1 MRRFFILLLFI
12 PVLLLALESEPSEV
26 VGYVKYEGGVAGYQ
40 FVANSMAT
48 GYTMAS
54 ELGNAIGI
62 ANCNSISIWKSDTQG
77 WNTSTYIFGS
87 WNNDQAIIEGDVIMC
102 GMLNPAD
109 VYMAGALPA
118 LPSYSLEIG
127 YSSVMIP
134 LDRSDITMASEL
146 GDEIGVGN
154 VNSIN
159 TWDADNQVWV
169 TTSYI
174 FGSWNNDQ
182 PLEIGTPILL
192 GVSSDYTWPTTR
204 NSVSLDL
211 TTSKGDTK

>member
-1 MRRFFILLLFI
+1 MKQILILFLLFPLLLI
-12 PVLLLALESEPSEV
+12 ALESDPSEV

-48 GYTMAS
+48 GYSLAS

-62 ANCNSISIWKSDTQG
+62 TNCNSISIWNASSQG
-77 WNTSTYIFGS
+77 WLTSTYIFGS
-87 WNNDQAIIEGDVIMC
+87 WNNDQAIVEGDVIMC
-102 GMLNPAD
+102 GMLNPTD
-109 VYMAGALPA
+109 VYMTGELPT
-118 LPSYSLEIG
+118 LPSYSLQVG

-134 LDRSDITMASEL
+134 LDRSDITTASQL
-146 GDEIGVGN
+146 GNEIGSSN

-159 TWDADNQVWV
+159 TWDAVNQIWV

-182 PLEIGTPILL
+182 PLEIGNPILL
-192 GVSSDYTWPTTR
+192 GVSSNSTWPTTR
-204 NSVSLDL
+204 ITESIVISP
-211 TTSKGDTK
+211 TEGASK